1 MAKVIKGKEYD
12 QIEKLFSYYTLL
24 NESKHLAKC
33 DPEDKEIQQR
43 KQTCQERIRLM
54 QHDLSRKDMEQLQ
67 NISKALKGEDIKI
80 VNQQTPQIVHHY
92 MEMFKGMTLEDVEA
106 IRAKHESLKEDIHI
120 PEDVPTEPVADILP
134 EDWSGKMHN

>member
-1 MAKVIKGKEYD
+1 
-12 QIEKLFSYYTLL
+12 
-24 NESKHLAKC
+24 
-33 DPEDKEIQQR
+33 
-43 KQTCQERIRLM
+43 M
-54 QHDLSRKDMEQLQ
+54 QHDLSRKDVEQLQ

-120 PEDVPTEPVADILP
+120 PEDVPTEPVPDLLP
-134 EDWSGKMHN
+134 EDWSGKLNNQSDEEFYDNKVPPSRFDQYADVEYDMRHRSEVNQVFADF

>member
-12 QIEKLFSYYTLL
+12 QIEELFSYYTLL

-33 DPEDKEIQQR
+33 DPEDTEIQQR